1 MAIHLI
7 IKQFKTR
14 DITMIQDDD
23 NDVCF
28 TGYDADTV
36 LGYSN
41 NEKDVG
47 THVDLEDKL
56 KPADIT
62 ARPFWDNPNLQQH
75 TTFINEPGL
84 YSLILRSKLD
94 SSKQFKRLTLIKKK
108 YAHLR
113 HATSF

>member
-14 DITMIQDDD
+14 EITMIQDDD

-47 THVDLEDKL
+47 THVELEDKL
-56 KPADIT
+56 KPADIA
-62 ARPFWDNPNLQQH
+62 ARTFLDNPNLQHH

-84 YSLILRSKLD
+84 YSLILRSKLE
-94 SSKQFKRLTLIKKK
+94 SSKQSKRVTLIKKK
-108 YAHLR
+108 YARLR